1 MRQVIV
7 FKTNDGDWIAYCPS
21 LPGCKRQGATKPEA
35 IEAIR
40 EAVQDYIRELKQH
53 RAPVPEDQFEAAIV
67 YV

>member
-7 FKTNDGDWIAYCPS
+7 FKTNQGDWIADCPS
-21 LPGCKRQGATKPEA
+21 LPGCKCRAATKADA

-40 EAVQDYIRELKQH
+40 EAVYDYVRELKYH